1 MGFKYIFKR
10 LMAEWKANVW
20 LAVEL
25 LIVSVV
31 IWVIVDQLYVQTSRV
46 SEDPGFDIS
55 DTFLVSVET
64 INNNSPEFDASF
76 ASDSA
81 WAENRREMIERLRRR
96 PEVEYVGLSRNSY
109 PYDGSNSGTSV
120 RYISEEG
127 DTINKKGSMVYR
139 VVSPDFIR
147 VFRYRG
153 ANGET
158 PDELAELLEKNPAAI
173 MLTSNVF
180 GEDFDMQSVVGK
192 DVEKYNG
199 EYEPVK
205 VSAILKPVK
214 YTEYDNPVW
223 STSVVEALEPGSGWF
238 NEITVR
244 VKEGMSRDFIEN
256 LLADSE
262 KQFRVG
268 NLYIANVQS
277 FDRIAHAYTL
287 GRQQA
292 TRNKFIV
299 MTFLLVNIFLGL
311 LGTFWFR
318 TRQRTPEIAL
328 MKVTGATASTVFKTQ
343 VGEGLV
349 LLLLVTPLA
358 ALVDINMAVMEMN
371 AYGNYGYLEWPR
383 MVACIG
389 IVLAIMAV
397 MIVCGVA
404 IPAWKGMHI
413 EPATALHDE

>member
-64 INNNSPEFDASF
+64 INNNSPEFDANY

-127 DTINKKGSMVYR
+127 DTISKKGSMVYR

-173 MLTSNVF
+173 MLSSNVF
-180 GEDFDMQSVVGK
+180 GEDFDMQSLVGK
-192 DVEKYNG
+192 EVERYNG

-205 VSAILKPVK
+205 VSAILNPVK

-223 STSVVEALEPGSGWF
+223 STSMVEALEPGSGWF

-277 FDRIAHAYTL
+277 FYRIAHAYTL

-328 MKVTGATASTVFKTQ
+328 MKVTGATAST
-343 VGEGLV
+343 
-349 LLLLVTPLA
+349 
-358 ALVDINMAVMEMN
+358 
-371 AYGNYGYLEWPR
+371 
-383 MVACIG
+383 
-389 IVLAIMAV
+389 
-397 MIVCGVA
+397 
-404 IPAWKGMHI
+404 
-413 EPATALHDE
+413 

>member
-1 MGFKYIFKR
+1 M
-10 LMAEWKANVW
+10 
-20 LAVEL
+20 
-25 LIVSVV
+25 
-31 IWVIVDQLYVQTSRV
+31 
-46 SEDPGFDIS
+46 
-55 DTFLVSVET
+55 
-64 INNNSPEFDASF
+64 
-76 ASDSA
+76 
-81 WAENRREMIERLRRR
+81 
-96 PEVEYVGLSRNSY
+96 
-109 PYDGSNSGTSV
+109 
-120 RYISEEG
+120 
-127 DTINKKGSMVYR
+127 
-139 VVSPDFIR
+139 
-147 VFRYRG
+147 
-153 ANGET
+153 
-158 PDELAELLEKNPAAI
+158 
-173 MLTSNVF
+173 
-180 GEDFDMQSVVGK
+180 
-192 DVEKYNG
+192 
-199 EYEPVK
+199 
-205 VSAILKPVK
+205 
-214 YTEYDNPVW
+214 
-223 STSVVEALEPGSGWF
+223 VEALNPNGGWF

-244 VKEGMSRDFIEN
+244 VKEGMSKDFIEN

-389 IVLAIMAV
+389 IVFAIMAV

-413 EPATALHDE
+413 EPAAALHDE

>member
-46 SEDPGFDIS
+46 GEDPGFDIS

-64 INNNSPEFDASF
+64 INNNSPEYDASF

-81 WAENRREMIERLRRR
+81 RAENRLEMVERLRRR
-96 PEVEYVGLSRNSY
+96 PEVECVGLSVNSY

-120 RYISEEG
+120 RYITEKG
-127 DTINKKGSMVYR
+127 DTISKRGSGVLR

-158 PDELAELLEKNPAAI
+158 PDELAELLERFPDAI
-173 MLTSNVF
+173 MLSSNIF
-180 GEDFDMQSVVGK
+180 GDEVDINSIVGRE
-192 DVEKYNG
+192 VEQYNG
-199 EYEPVK
+199 EYKPVK
-205 VSAILKPVK
+205 VSAILQPVK
-214 YTEYDNPVW
+214 YTEYDNFVW
-223 STSVVEALEPGSGWF
+223 ATSVVEPLDPAGGWY

-244 VKEGMSRDFIEN
+244 VKEGMSKDFIEN

-268 NLYIANVQS
+268 NQYIANVQS
-277 FDRIAHAYTL
+277 FDRIAHSYTL
-287 GRQQA
+287 GRRQA
-292 TRNKFIV
+292 THGKFII

-328 MKVTGATASTVFKTQ
+328 MKVTGATAASVFKTQ

-358 ALVDINMAVMEMN
+358 AVVDINMAVLEMN

-383 MVACIG
+383 LAACVG
-389 IVLAIMAV
+389 IVFVIMAV

-404 IPAWKGMHI
+404 IPAWKGMRI